1 MTALPATRT
10 LIVVVTDPATA
21 TLRSVCALPATAT
34 LRVVS
39 VHPATA
45 TLCDVFAVP
54 ATATLSTPAS
64 ILAVSASPTRRPRIT
79 RPITSAIGAESERAG
94 RRGGSAAL
102 TAEQAISDTERVTT
116 VSERSPR
123 TAAERSGVRD
133 ALLAA
138 AERLI
143 LEKGARGL
151 TTREIA
157 REAGCSDSALYVHFE
172 DKAHLMASLC
182 ERWTPD
188 LRTFLGS
195 LIERV
200 GAGTVEENLRDIAVV
215 SLRVY
220 RDMVPTTFA
229 IAGDPEMLVYH
240 RAALRAA
247 GRGPR
252 ASIEAV
258 AAYISAEQRLGRVR
272 SDADPVM
279 AANLL
284 MGSCWQRAALAHYF
298 GEDLIEMDD
307 ATYARELA
315 AMIMR
320 GLHQEVEA

>member
-1 MTALPATRT
+1 M
-10 LIVVVTDPATA
+10 
-21 TLRSVCALPATAT
+21 
-34 LRVVS
+34 
-39 VHPATA
+39 
-45 TLCDVFAVP
+45 
-54 ATATLSTPAS
+54 
-64 ILAVSASPTRRPRIT
+64 
-79 RPITSAIGAESERAG
+79 
-94 RRGGSAAL
+94 
-102 TAEQAISDTERVTT
+102 TAEQAISNTERVTT
-116 VSERSPR
+116 DTERSPR
-123 TAAERSGVRD
+123 AVSERPGVRD
-133 ALLAA
+133 ALLEA

-143 LEKGARGL
+143 LQKGARGL

-188 LRTFLGS
+188 LRSFLGS

-200 GAGTVEENLRDIAVV
+200 GAGSVEENLSDIAEL

-220 RDMVPTTFA
+220 RGMIPTTFA

-247 GRGPR
+247 DRGPR
-252 ASIEAV
+252 FSMDAI
-258 AAYISAEQRLGRVR
+258 AAYIGAEQRLRR
-272 SDADPVM
+272 IRPDADPVM

-284 MGSCWQRAALAHYF
+284 MGSCWQRAAFGHYF
-298 GEDLIEMDD
+298 GEDLIDVDD

-320 GLHQEVEA
+320 GVHQEVEA

>member
-1 MTALPATRT
+1 M
-10 LIVVVTDPATA
+10 
-21 TLRSVCALPATAT
+21 
-34 LRVVS
+34 
-39 VHPATA
+39 
-45 TLCDVFAVP
+45 
-54 ATATLSTPAS
+54 
-64 ILAVSASPTRRPRIT
+64 
-79 RPITSAIGAESERAG
+79 
-94 RRGGSAAL
+94 
-102 TAEQAISDTERVTT
+102 TAEQSISNTERVTAGT
-116 VSERSPR
+116 ERSPR
-123 TAAERSGVRD
+123 AATERPAVRE
-133 ALLAA
+133 ALLEA

-172 DKAHLMASLC
+172 DKAHLLASLC

-195 LIERV
+195 LIDRV
-200 GAGTVEENLRDIAVV
+200 GAGSVEENLRDIAVV

-240 RAALRAA
+240 RAAMRAA
-247 GRGPR
+247 GRGPK

-258 AAYISAEQRLGRVR
+258 AAYIGAEQRLGRVR
-272 SDADPVM
+272 SDADSVM
-279 AANLL
+279 AANVL

-298 GEDLIEMDD
+298 GEDLIGMDD

>member
-1 MTALPATRT
+1 MAGSRGLT
-10 LIVVVTDPATA
+10 
-21 TLRSVCALPATAT
+21 
-34 LRVVS
+34 
-39 VHPATA
+39 
-45 TLCDVFAVP
+45 
-54 ATATLSTPAS
+54 
-64 ILAVSASPTRRPRIT
+64 
-79 RPITSAIGAESERAG
+79 AG
-94 RRGGSAAL
+94 R
-102 TAEQAISDTERVTT
+102 TVTDTERVTT
-116 VSERSPR
+116 NAERSPR
-123 TAAERSGVRD
+123 TGAERPGVRE
-133 ALLAA
+133 ALLEA

-157 REAGCSDSALYVHFE
+157 REAGCSDSSLYVHFE

-200 GAGTVEENLRDIAVV
+200 GAGDVEEHLRDIAVV

-220 RDMVPTTFA
+220 RDMVPTMFA
-229 IAGDPEMLVYH
+229 IAGDPQMRDYH
-240 RAALRAA
+240 QVALRAA

-252 ASIEAV
+252 VSLQAI
-258 AAYISAEQRLGRVR
+258 AAYIGAEQRLKRIR
-272 SDADPVM
+272 PDADPVM

-284 MGSCWQRAALAHYF
+284 MGSCWQRAAFGHYF

-307 ATYARELA
+307 PAYARELA

-320 GLHQEVEA
+320 GLHQEDVA

>member
-1 MTALPATRT
+1 M
-10 LIVVVTDPATA
+10 
-21 TLRSVCALPATAT
+21 
-34 LRVVS
+34 
-39 VHPATA
+39 
-45 TLCDVFAVP
+45 
-54 ATATLSTPAS
+54 
-64 ILAVSASPTRRPRIT
+64 
-79 RPITSAIGAESERAG
+79 
-94 RRGGSAAL
+94 
-102 TAEQAISDTERVTT
+102 TAEQAISNTERVTT
-116 VSERSPR
+116 GTERSPR
-123 TAAERSGVRD
+123 SITERPGVRD
-133 ALLAA
+133 ALLEA

-172 DKAHLMASLC
+172 DKAHLIASLC

-200 GAGTVEENLRDIAVV
+200 GAGSVEENLRDIAVV

-220 RDMVPTTFA
+220 REMVPTTFA
-229 IAGDPEMLVYH
+229 IAGDPQMRDYH
-240 RAALRAA
+240 QAALRAA

-252 ASIEAV
+252 VSLQAV
-258 AAYISAEQRLGRVR
+258 AAYIGAEQRLRR
-272 SDADPVM
+272 IRPDADPAM

-284 MGSCWQRAALAHYF
+284 MGSCWQRAAFGHYF
-298 GEDLIEMDD
+298 GEDLIEVDD

-320 GLHQEVEA
+320 GLHLEVEA

>member
-1 MTALPATRT
+1 MA
-10 LIVVVTDPATA
+10 D
-21 TLRSVCALPATAT
+21 
-34 LRVVS
+34 
-39 VHPATA
+39 
-45 TLCDVFAVP
+45 
-54 ATATLSTPAS
+54 
-64 ILAVSASPTRRPRIT
+64 RP
-79 RPITSAIGAESERAG
+79 
-94 RRGGSAAL
+94 
-102 TAEQAISDTERVTT
+102 
-116 VSERSPR
+116 
-123 TAAERSGVRD
+123 GVRD

-200 GAGTVEENLRDIAVV
+200 GAGSVEVNLQDIAAV
-215 SLRVY
+215 SLRAY

-229 IAGDPEMLVYH
+229 IAGDPELLLYH
-240 RAALRAA
+240 RAALKAA
-247 GRGPR
+247 GRGPKV
-252 ASIEAV
+252 SIDAV
-258 AAYISAEQRLGRVR
+258 AAYISAEQRLGRIR
-272 SDADPVM
+272 ADADPVL

-284 MGSCWQRAALAHYF
+284 VGSCWQRAAFGHYF
-298 GEDLIEMDD
+298 GEDLINIDD
-307 ATYARELA
+307 ATYAHELA